1 MLIRIDPGSD
11 QPIYLQIAKSI
22 ETQIE
27 GGALRAGERLPSA
40 RSLSASLGI
49 NMHTVLKAYAELQDR
64 SLVEMRRGRG
74 GVVVSETTGIDVM
87 ARELVGTAKRRG
99 MTQDEVQRLIWDAWR

>member
-49 NMHTVLKAYAELQDR
+49 NMHTVLKAYLNDTERARVLR
-64 SLVEMRRGRG
+64 SDGTYHAPAPSTEPVDAQQL
-74 GVVVSETTGIDVM
+74 
-87 ARELVGTAKRRG
+87 LVGVSR
-99 MTQDEVQRLIWDAWR
+99 